1 MSVQVDGRKTQFD
14 LDEFNR
20 VLRFEMYNIILQLHI
35 YLHAKDNSI
44 STDGETADPGVKAI
58 ILF

>member
-1 MSVQVDGRKTQFD
+1 
-14 LDEFNR
+14 
-20 VLRFEMYNIILQLHI
+20 MYIIILQLDI

-58 ILF
+58 ILFKLEILNRSERVTS